1 MSSSLSSR
9 FIQWWRYL
17 YWEIWFTSW
26 ARQSSI
32 SGFWKFCTSLRGSES
47 SSQALGFKIY
57 MVCPS
62 IWQHTHRFG
71 WIILILVTIEPLTS
85 DLYWIFLSGKS
96 LGTHGR
102 VYISP
107 FRDFQH
113 TGNLNCQ
120 STNIYNT
127 TRNVFF
133 FPTHW
138 NNCGSWFWRRNKE
151 IIGKKMRFCCDNA
164 YSLTT
169 RIMSNETSI
178 FFYPQLFGH
187 FFFNKNLNWLVKF

>member
-1 MSSSLSSR
+1 MVKVFVLGDLIHQLGSAKLYIWVLQVLHITTSFRKQLGSSR
-9 FIQWWRYL
+9 LQNIYRVPLYL
-17 YWEIWFTSW
+17 TAYPS
-26 ARQSSI
+26 
-32 SGFWKFCTSLRGSES
+32 FWLNYFYFGHNRV
-47 SSQALGFKIY
+47 IN
-57 MVCPS
+57 VCL
-62 IWQHTHRFG
+62 F
-71 WIILILVTIEPLTS
+71 

-96 LGTHGR
+96 LGTCGR
-102 VYISP
+102 IYISP

-113 TGNLNCQ
+113 AGNLICQ

-127 TRNVFF
+127 IRNVFF

-138 NNCGSWFWRRNKE
+138 NNCGSWFWGRNKE
-151 IIGKKMRFCCDNA
+151 IIGEKIRFCCDNA

-187 FFFNKNLNWLVKF
+187 FF